1 MTCRAASISA
11 PLLPSFPEVRLKSLF
26 FLTLMAG
33 DCVGFWSLAVT
44 SHAIGAVHCVVQDF
58 SFFVIKRDFSLKR
71 KLM

>member
-1 MTCRAASISA
+1 
-11 PLLPSFPEVRLKSLF
+11 
-26 FLTLMAG
+26 MAG